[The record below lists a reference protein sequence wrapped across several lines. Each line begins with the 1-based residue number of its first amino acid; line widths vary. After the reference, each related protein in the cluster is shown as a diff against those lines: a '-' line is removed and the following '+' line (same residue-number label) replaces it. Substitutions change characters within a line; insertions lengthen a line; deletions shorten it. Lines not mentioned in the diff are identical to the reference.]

1 MSVMYDRIQRIAFAN
16 STELAHGFAEYAAGI
31 LSCTINKQQAASL
44 VIPGG
49 NTPRFYLPV
58 LAAQPLLWNRI
69 TITLSDERWVST
81 DSEDS
86 NERLVRENL
95 LDHLP
100 EETHFVGLKTWHD
113 TPEQAIPEISRRLA
127 KVPQPFTL
135 TILGIGEDGH
145 IASLFPYLKLHER
158 PHDTAD
164 MQCLA
169 VNPSAIL
176 PQRVSLSLEILACSE
191 HIALVATGYSKRRL
205 LDQLSEYADPE
216 LPIVWLLQRTLSP
229 VTVFETD

>member
-1 MSVMYDRIQRIAFAN
+1 MQRIAFAN

-31 LSCTINKQQAASL
+31 LSCTLNKQQAASL
-44 VIPGG
+44 AIPGG
-49 NTPRFYLPV
+49 NTPRFIFRYCGATITL
-58 LAAQPLLWNRI
+58 NRI

-127 KVPQPFTL
+127 KIPQPFTL
-135 TILGIGEDGH
+135 TVLGIGEDGH

-176 PQRVSLSLEILACSE
+176 PQRVSLSLEILARSE